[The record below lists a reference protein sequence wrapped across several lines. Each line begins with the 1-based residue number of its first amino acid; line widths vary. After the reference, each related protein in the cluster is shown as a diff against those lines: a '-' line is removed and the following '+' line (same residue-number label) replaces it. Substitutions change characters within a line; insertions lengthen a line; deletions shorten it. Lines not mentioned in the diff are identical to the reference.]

1 MDVRAMSGRITKGSF
16 LSDKLKPW
24 HIILLAALV
33 IGLFSVQWW
42 LNERKTVEEYPE
54 VIEQS
59 Q

>member
-1 MDVRAMSGRITKGSF
+1 MDVRAMSGRRTKGRF
-16 LSDKLKPW
+16 ISDKLKPW
-24 HIILLAALV
+24 HIILLAALA

-42 LNERKTVEEYPE
+42 LDERTTVEEYPE